1 MESKSVLCVSAFHS
15 FPFFTFYFII
25 YLSFSF
31 WRNLWPRFKITNTI
45 FSGVLLVV
53 PTIQSFSSINAFFIS
68 KLSKFSFPSF
78 RVPFIY
84 IPMILKYM
92 SNMYLIQAYR
102 LQQAHR
108 PMFSSSHC
116 HLTVL

>member
-1 MESKSVLCVSAFHS
+1 MESKSVLCVSAWHS
-15 FPFFTFYFII
+15 FPFFTFYFTI

-53 PTIQSFSSINAFFIS
+53 PTIQSFSSINTFFIS

-78 RVPFIY
+78 RVLFIY

-102 LQQAHR
+102 LQQSHR